1 MTWSGETFCVD
12 ASGLVHGVF
21 PPGAHV
27 FPVDVAEVVALDAA
41 VREAMAQ
48 RWVVTG
54 GSVEPGPP
62 RTEALDRFV
71 RERLPGLV
79 AALMEQGSVVDATLA
94 RAVARVAAFEELGAP
109 EHVVAAA
116 RAFALEVAAEGW
128 RPVIDP
134 DLLLPDPA
142 EVAAAMDDD
151 ATLAVADMSPMVLLA
166 ALCAV
171 GPARSVPAE
180 NPALRWHRLG
190 GEAPG
195 VHHEAAVRLA
205 VYDERV
211 ERLDYALTPDGGA
224 LLAVTLPTE

>member
-1 MTWSGETFCVD
+1 MTGSGETFCVD
-12 ASGLVHGVF
+12 ASGQVHGVF

-27 FPVDVAEVVALDAA
+27 FPVGAAEVGALDAA
-41 VREAMAQ
+41 VREALAQ

-54 GSVEPGPP
+54 GSVEPGPS
-62 RTEALDRFV
+62 RTGMLERYV
-71 RERLPGLV
+71 RERLPGLLD
-79 AALMEQGSVVDATLA
+79 ALLEQRTVGPATLA
-94 RAVARVAAFEELGAP
+94 RAVARVEAFEELGAP
-109 EHVVAAA
+109 EQVVAAA

-128 RPVIDP
+128 RPVVDL

-151 ATLAVADMSPMVLLA
+151 ATLAVADLSPIVLLA

-171 GPARSVPAE
+171 GPAHAVPAE
-180 NPALRWHRLG
+180 DPALRWHRLG
-190 GEAPG
+190 GEAPDIPR
-195 VHHEAAVRLA
+195 ERAVGLA
-205 VYDERV
+205 VYDECV